1 MASKELQ
8 SFIAARPHLIWYSKD
23 YARMGEESI
32 VQAALNYGNWDDVQ
46 ELLRIMGVERAAEVF
61 YRDMSVSPRRR
72 GNYHPKTLHY
82 FLDYFKRHAP
92 EVYAQ

>member
-8 SFIAARPHLIWYSKD
+8 HFIAARPHLIWYSKD

-32 VQAALNYGNWDDVQ
+32 VEAVLNYGNWDDVQ
-46 ELLRIMGVERAAEVF
+46 ELIRLLGMQRVAEIF
-61 YRDMSVSPRRR
+61 YHDINISPRRR

-82 FLDYFKRHAP
+82 FSDYFKRHTP
-92 EVYAQ
+92 LVYA